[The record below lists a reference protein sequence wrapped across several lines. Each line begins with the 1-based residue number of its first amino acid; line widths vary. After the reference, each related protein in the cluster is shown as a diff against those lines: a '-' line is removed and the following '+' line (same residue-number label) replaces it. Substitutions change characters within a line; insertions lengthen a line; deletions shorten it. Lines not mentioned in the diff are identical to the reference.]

1 MQLFTV
7 FAIYM
12 NVYVYFGYKCS
23 LCSHDEVD
31 FFTYSLIFLAMRLLI
46 RRKFGCRKLA
56 KKIGFYFI
64 SFLCRIIFTLAFS
77 YLLEKS
83 SKMRTN
89 VRARMYTHNSCY
101 RIESKIQDGIC
112 YFFSRVQH
120 TTTTNMHTQVFASSI
135 AINSCYFLI

>member
-1 MQLFTV
+1 
-7 FAIYM
+7 M
-12 NVYVYFGYKCS
+12 NVYVYFSYKCS

-31 FFTYSLIFLAMRLLI
+31 FFTYSLIFLAIAHSQQI
-46 RRKFGCRKLA
+46 RMKKAG

-89 VRARMYTHNSCY
+89 VLARMYAHNSCY
-101 RIESKIQDGIC
+101 RIESKTQDGIC
-112 YFFSRVQH
+112 YFFSLSRVQH
-120 TTTTNMHTQVFASSI
+120 TTTNMHTQVFASSI